1 MLRVIIGI
9 AVVLHGLVHLLYLG
23 QSWRLFELKPGL
35 IWPDGAWAFTR
46 PLGTEVTRRLASIA
60 CGLAAAAFI
69 ASGLG
74 ILVGQTWW
82 YALLVG
88 AALFS
93 AVLYIFFWDGKM
105 IELDANGG
113 IGLLIDMAILASL
126 LVLHWPTFGS

>member
-1 MLRVIIGI
+1 MLRVNIGI

-35 IWPDGAWAFTR
+35 IWPDGAWAFSR
-46 PLGTEVTRRLASIA
+46 LLGTGATRRLASIA

-69 ASGLG
+69 AGGFG
-74 ILVGQTWW
+74 ILVGQIWW
-82 YALLVG
+82 YALLIG

-93 AVLYIFFWDGKM
+93 AALYMLSWNGKM
-105 IELDANGG
+105 VMLDANGG
-113 IGLLIDMAILASL
+113 IGLLIDMVILVSL